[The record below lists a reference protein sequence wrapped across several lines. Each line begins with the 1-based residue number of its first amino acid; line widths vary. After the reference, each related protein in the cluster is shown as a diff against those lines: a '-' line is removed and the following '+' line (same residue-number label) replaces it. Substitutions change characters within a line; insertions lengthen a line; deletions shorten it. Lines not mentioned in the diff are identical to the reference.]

1 MSVMFV
7 DIRMKILF
15 NFFLCID
22 ALPMCLSR
30 HHMYNAHGG
39 QKRVSAPS
47 RNEVVDTY
55 VLPGQV

>member
-1 MSVMFV
+1 MFV

-30 HHMYNAHGG
+30 HHMYNVHGG